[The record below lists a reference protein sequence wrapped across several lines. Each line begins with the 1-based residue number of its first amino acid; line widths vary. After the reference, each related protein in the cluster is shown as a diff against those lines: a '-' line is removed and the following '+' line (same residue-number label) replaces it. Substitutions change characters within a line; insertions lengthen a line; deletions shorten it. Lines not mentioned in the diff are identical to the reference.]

1 MPQAKLQPQSRPTAK
16 YTPPA
21 IYRWYR
27 PLMAGI
33 ASIGAAVT
41 AYLTYTKL
49 TGSSTACPI
58 EGCNIVLASP
68 YASVF
73 GIPLALFGFLAYISM
88 IALAVAPMLLSKPE
102 QRRRREDLDH
112 WTGLLL
118 FIGSTA
124 MMIFSGYLMFL
135 LIFAIKTVCFYC
147 IASALFSV
155 TLFLLSILGRDWED
169 ISQLFFTGIFTTIA
183 VMVVSLGRYSTVNV
197 PAQAGAASAQAN
209 AQASAQSEFA
219 VTTSSGESEIA
230 LAKHLSQSGAKFY
243 GAFWCPHCQKQ
254 KAAFGKEAMQFVPY
268 IECSPPD
275 RNGQTAVCQVAKIEG
290 YPTWEINGQRS
301 TGEKSL
307 TELADLTG
315 YQGPRNFINPLP
327 PKE

>member
-1 MPQAKLQPQSRPTAK
+1 MPQTKLQPKSSNK

-27 PLMAGI
+27 PVMAGI
-33 ASIGAAVT
+33 ASIGAVVT
-41 AYLTYTKL
+41 AYLTYSKL

-73 GIPLALFGFLAYISM
+73 GLPLALFGFLAYASI
-88 IALAVAPMLLSKPE
+88 ILLAVAPMLLSKPE
-102 QRRRREDLDH
+102 QRRRREDVDH

-118 FIGSTA
+118 FIGATA

-135 LIFAIKTVCFYC
+135 LIFAIKALCLYC
-147 IASALFSV
+147 MASALFSV
-155 TLFLLSILGRDWED
+155 TLFVLSIVGRDWED
-169 ISQLFFTGIFTTIA
+169 VSQLFFTGIFTTVAI
-183 VMVVSLGRYSTVNV
+183 MLVSLGLYSTVNV
-197 PAQAGAASAQAN
+197 PAQAGQAAAPAGQVAQP
-209 AQASAQSEFA
+209 AQSEFA

-230 LAKHLSQSGAKFY
+230 LAKHLSESGAKFY

-254 KAAFGKEAMQFVPY
+254 KATFGKEAMEFVPY

-275 RNGQTAVCQVAKIEG
+275 RNGQTAVCQAAKIEG
-290 YPTWEINGQRS
+290 YPTWDINGQRS

-307 TELADLTG
+307 TDLADLTG
-315 YQGPRNFINPLP
+315 YQGPRDFKNPLP
-327 PKE
+327 PA

>member
-1 MPQAKLQPQSRPTAK
+1 MPQAKLQTRPTAK

-21 IYRWYR
+21 LHRWYR
-27 PLMAGI
+27 PIMAGV

-41 AYLTYTKL
+41 AYLTYSKL

-73 GIPLALFGFLAYISM
+73 GLPLALFGFLAYASM
-88 IALAVAPMLLSKPE
+88 VGLAIAPLLLSRPE
-102 QRRRREDLDH
+102 QRRRREDIDH

-118 FIGSTA
+118 FIGATA

-135 LIFAIKTVCFYC
+135 LIFAIKAVCLYC

-155 TLFLLSILGRDWED
+155 MLFVLSIVGRDWED
-169 ISQLFFTGIFTTIA
+169 VGQLFFTGIFTTVA
-183 VMVVSLGRYSTVNV
+183 VMVVSLGLYSTVNM
-197 PAQAGAASAQAN
+197 PAQAGAQSGRR
-209 AQASAQSEFA
+209 AQSEFA

-230 LAKHLSQSGAKFY
+230 LAKHLSQTGAKFY

-254 KAAFGKEAMQFVPY
+254 KLTFGKEAMQFVPY
-268 IECSPPD
+268 IECSPPN
-275 RNGQTAVCQVAKIEG
+275 RNGQTAACQVAKIEG

-307 TELADLTG
+307 SELADLTG
-315 YQGPRNFINPLP
+315 YQGPRDFKNLLP
-327 PKE
+327 PE

>member
-1 MPQAKLQPQSRPTAK
+1 MPQAKLQPKSRPTAQYK
-16 YTPPA
+16 PPA

-33 ASIGAAVT
+33 ASIGAVIT

-49 TGSSTACPI
+49 TGSSTVCPI

-73 GIPLALFGFLAYISM
+73 GIPLALFGFLAYVSM

-102 QRRRREDLDH
+102 QHRRREDIDH

-118 FIGSTA
+118 FIGATA
-124 MMIFSGYLMFL
+124 MLIFSGYLMFL
-135 LIFAIKTVCFYC
+135 LAFAIKTVCLYC
-147 IASALFSV
+147 MASALFSI

-169 ISQLFFTGIFTTIA
+169 VSQLFFTGILTTIA
-183 VMVVSLGRYSTVNV
+183 VMVVSLGLYSTVNL
-197 PAQAGAASAQAN
+197 PAQAGAASQ
-209 AQASAQSEFA
+209 SAGAESEFA

-275 RNGQTAVCQVAKIEG
+275 RNGQTAACEVAKIES
-290 YPTWEINGQRS
+290 YPTWEINGKRS
-301 TGEKSL
+301 TGEESL

-315 YQGPRNFINPLP
+315 YQGPRDFKNPLP